1 MGFLKSLFSFG
12 GMNNAVIDRAIEH
25 LGQEGS
31 VIGTAYRELSY
42 NDVINYIRSN
52 NCRITTSIENP
63 HNGWT
68 EFERVLSGQR
78 YQITLCRAHDGVGSV
93 LTSKKM

>member
-1 MGFLKSLFSFG
+1 MGFLKSLFSSG
-12 GMNNAVIDRAIEH
+12 GMKNATIDRAIEH

-31 VIGTAYRELSY
+31 VIGTAFRELSY
-42 NDVINYIRSN
+42 VDVINYIRSN
-52 NCRITTSIENP
+52 DCRITTSIENP

-68 EFERVLSGQR
+68 EFENVLAGQR
-78 YQITLCRAHDGVGSV
+78 YQVTLSRTHDGVGAV